1 MAARFR
7 SASAPVRHAPRGD
20 AYGVPAMRLGLDR
33 TGSGGIAMIFP
44 LSHENMHGRRWPY
57 VTIAIIALNTLFFV
71 VTHGQLEREA
81 QQLAQVREH
90 VLLLDAVH
98 PKTPM
103 NQAEQ
108 SLVDAFRRSQPDTW
122 ERWGSPNRQAASLW
136 DLQMRN
142 WEPDRCAQEMGA
154 LGAQLDQLQQT
165 SLVARYAFFPSHP
178 TWISYLTA
186 NFLHG
191 GWLHL
196 IFNMWFLWLA
206 GAVLEDVWGR
216 PIYAAFY
223 LISGVVALW
232 AYALVYPHG
241 LIPVIGASGA
251 IASLMGAFL
260 VRFPKSRI
268 HLGFFYWIVR
278 PRLVRFQM
286 PAYAVLPLWLGLQ
299 FFWGM
304 LAGESGGVAYWAHI
318 GGFGFG
324 VILALLLRY
333 SGIEHKVDK
342 AIEAKVSWSAGE
354 HLVKAGELLEKQQFD
369 GAIAELRAEIAEK
382 PESIDAYEMLPSVYW
397 RKGDVPAYLQA
408 LETVCQLH
416 LKARNTELAWQD
428 YEDYARAGGEK
439 MPAAAWL
446 EMCRYLEG
454 QQHWERASAEY
465 EKLAQAWPSDRASVL
480 ALISAGRIQ
489 LRQLGRRE
497 EALRLYTAAQD
508 SPVPHAD
515 WAETIRKGREAASG
529 TGKLAPV
536 SSSTG
541 SPSS

>member
-1 MAARFR
+1 
-7 SASAPVRHAPRGD
+7 
-20 AYGVPAMRLGLDR
+20 
-33 TGSGGIAMIFP
+33 MIIP
-44 LSHENMHGRRWPY
+44 LHHENMHGRRWPY

-71 VTHGQLEREA
+71 VTHGQLEQEA
-81 QQLAQVREH
+81 QHLAEAREH
-90 VLLLDAVH
+90 VLLLAAVH
-98 PKTPM
+98 PGTPM
-103 NQAEQ
+103 NEAEQ
-108 SLVDAFRRSQPDTW
+108 SLVATFRRSQPKTW
-122 ERWGSPNRQAASLW
+122 KRWGSPNRQAASLW
-136 DLQMRN
+136 DLRMRT
-142 WEPDRCAQEMGA
+142 WGPERSAAEMTQ
-154 LGAQLDQLQQT
+154 LGTQLDQLQSQ
-165 SLVARYAFFPSHP
+165 SLVARYAFLPSHP
-178 TWISYLTA
+178 TLTSYLTA

-232 AYALVYPHG
+232 GYALVYPNG

-260 VRFPKSRI
+260 IRFPKTRI
-268 HLGFFYWIVR
+268 QLGFFYWIVR

-286 PAYAVLPLWLGLQ
+286 PAYTVLPLWLGAQLV
-299 FFWGM
+299 WGM

-324 VILALLLRY
+324 VILALLLRFT
-333 SGIEHKVDK
+333 GIEHKVDR

-354 HLVKAGELLEKQQFD
+354 HLVKAGELLEQQRFD
-369 GAIAELRAEIAEK
+369 EAIAELKAQIAEK

-397 RKGDVPAYLQA
+397 RKGDVPSYQQA

-416 LKARNTELAWQD
+416 LKEHNADAAWQD
-428 YEDYARAGGEK
+428 YEDYARSGGQK
-439 MPAAAWL
+439 MPPGAWL
-446 EMCRYLEG
+446 ELCRHLEG
-454 QQHWERASAEY
+454 QQDWERAASEY
-465 EKLAQAWPSDRASVL
+465 EKLAQAWPADRASLL

-489 LRQLGRRE
+489 LRHFNRRD
-497 EALRLYTAAQD
+497 EAFRFYVAAQN

-515 WAETIRKGREAASG
+515 WAETIRKGLAAAG
-529 TGKLAPV
+529 GKPEPV
-536 SSSTG
+536 NSLPGKTSS
-541 SPSS
+541 